1 MLRHGSGGQTK
12 LFNAKRKVNAD
23 VGEVT
28 VLDAQGCPEGG
39 TYEWDYKFKGQP
51 AGEVPSRAGISFTQQ
66 RFCALSEKPT
76 TVTVTVT
83 YHCPDGKKVKDT
95 ATINIQ

>member
-1 MLRHGSGGQTK
+1 MPT
-12 LFNAKRKVNAD
+12 VYD

-28 VLDAQGCPEGG
+28 VLDAQGVPPGG
-39 TYEWDYKFKGQP
+39 TYEWDYKFKGQA
-51 AGEVPSRAGISFTQQ
+51 AGDVPSGAGISFTSQ
-66 RFCALSEKPT
+66 RFCALSQRPT